1 MRPEVRPAVPRGL
14 VICVI
19 VMIPEVNQGR
29 LACIKPI
36 GPGLPRDRD
45 GIDRYDGISVI
56 NGMNVIF
63 VMSGECRMN
72 VIFEINVM
80 NGIFEINVMGCFVS
94 CFALEIGS
102 GFEFVVH

>member
-1 MRPEVRPAVPRGL
+1 M
-14 VICVI
+14 I

-80 NGIFEINVMGCFVS
+80 GCFVS

>member
-1 MRPEVRPAVPRGL
+1 MIDAPRVRLAVPRGL
-14 VICVI
+14 VICMI

-56 NGMNVIF
+56 NGMKVIF
-63 VMSGECRMN
+63 VIIGLCG
-72 VIFEINVM
+72 M

-102 GFEFVVH
+102 GFECAVR

>member
-1 MRPEVRPAVPRGL
+1 MIDAPRVRLAVPRGL

-56 NGMNVIF
+56 NGMKVIF
-63 VMSGECRMN
+63 VIIGVCG
-72 VIFEINVM
+72 M

>member
-56 NGMNVIF
+56 NGMKVIF
-63 VMSGECRMN
+63 VIIGVCGMN
-72 VIFEINVM
+72 GM

>member
-36 GPGLPRDRD
+36 GPGLL
-45 GIDRYDGISVI
+45 GTGMGLID
-56 NGMNVIF
+56 M
-63 VMSGECRMN
+63 
-72 VIFEINVM
+72 
-80 NGIFEINVMGCFVS
+80 MGFP
-94 CFALEIGS
+94 
-102 GFEFVVH
+102 

>member
-1 MRPEVRPAVPRGL
+1 LIDAPRVRLAVPRGL

-63 VMSGECRMN
+63 
-72 VIFEINVM
+72 
-80 NGIFEINVMGCFVS
+80 EINVMGCFVS